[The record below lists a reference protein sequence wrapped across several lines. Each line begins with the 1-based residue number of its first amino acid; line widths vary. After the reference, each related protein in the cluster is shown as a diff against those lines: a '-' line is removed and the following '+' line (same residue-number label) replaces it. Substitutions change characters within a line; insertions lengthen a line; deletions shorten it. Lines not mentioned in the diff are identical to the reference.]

1 MGEIIYLYILF
12 SITVKIILNI
22 REIIFLKKKPL
33 LASLASNV
41 TQRF

>member
-22 REIIFLKKKPL
+22 REIIYLFFKNPWL
-33 LASLASNV
+33 LV
-41 TQRF
+41 